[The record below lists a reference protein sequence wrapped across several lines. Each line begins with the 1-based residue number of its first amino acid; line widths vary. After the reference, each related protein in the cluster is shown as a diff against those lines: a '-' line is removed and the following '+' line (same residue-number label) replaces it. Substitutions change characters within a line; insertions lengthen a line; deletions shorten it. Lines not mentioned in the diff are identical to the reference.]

1 MFLFIAHC
9 HPCTI
14 QCTKNLPNSSSVRNT
29 SWHHICDES
38 KYSEMGKNSQN
49 APCWP
54 THHSIPPKHT
64 KPEKSVK
71 FRTLH
76 RLFSMKN
83 EDVEICCFAPFG
95 CEDPPTT
102 LTLYYRCSTTFNQ
115 SCKKEIYIFRLIKNL
130 SLMLCYP
137 AHAENPIVLELIS
150 FDFLPPR
157 EANSKKI

>member
-1 MFLFIAHC
+1 MSLTRCFF
-9 HPCTI
+9 
-14 QCTKNLPNSSSVRNT
+14 
-29 SWHHICDES
+29 
-38 KYSEMGKNSQN
+38 SQHTATLAQFN
-49 APCWP
+49 AQRI
-54 THHSIPPKHT
+54 SQRIPPFEILCDITYVMNQNIRKWGRIVKMHLVDLHT
-64 KPEKSVK
+64 IAFLRSTQNPKKSVK

-130 SLMLCYP
+130 SLMFCYP
-137 AHAENPIVLELIS
+137 AHAENLIVS
-150 FDFLPPR
+150 
-157 EANSKKI
+157 

>member
-29 SWHHICDES
+29 LWHHICDES

-54 THHSIPPKHT
+54 THHRIPPKHT

-102 LTLYYRCSTTFNQ
+102 LPPLHTHITGVVQHSINHAKKKFIFLGSSRTF
-115 SCKKEIYIFRLIKNL
+115 
-130 SLMLCYP
+130 
-137 AHAENPIVLELIS
+137 H
-150 FDFLPPR
+150 
-157 EANSKKI
+157 